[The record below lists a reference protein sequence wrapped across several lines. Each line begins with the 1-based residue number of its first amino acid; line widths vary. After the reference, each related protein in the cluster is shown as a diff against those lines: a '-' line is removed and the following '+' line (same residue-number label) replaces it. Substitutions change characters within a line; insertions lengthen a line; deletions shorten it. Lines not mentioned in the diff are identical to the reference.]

1 VAVLWR
7 AGRKTEALEAAEQFR
22 ARAFLDLMASR
33 TAGNERNV
41 FSDPPSPDKLAAYAK
56 RAHRALLSYWV
67 HPEAVYIWL
76 VDGEGHIHSARTA
89 IAESRV
95 KLLAERARKFSYTP
109 DREAWRSLHRLLIQ
123 PLEAWL
129 PKGDD
134 QSLTLL
140 PHGALLQLPFA
151 ALLDPAGRYLGEKYI
166 LRVAPAAGFLVRE
179 AAPPAGA
186 GELVLVGAS
195 RSAGLPAL
203 PGARRE
209 LEMVAALSPG
219 SRLLSGEAAQE
230 AQVRA
235 AAQRAR
241 VLHFATHA
249 IVDEGA
255 PFESY
260 LALSGSQKLTAAEIY
275 NLRLHADLVVLSACR
290 SGSGKVSADGLV
302 GFTRAFLYAGAASVL
317 APLWD
322 IPDEPTVRLVEEFY
336 RQYRGGANKAQAL
349 RAAQLKLLAELRSGK
364 FTVATPAGP
373 MSLPEHPAIWAGFV
387 IQGDE

>member
-1 VAVLWR
+1 
-7 AGRKTEALEAAEQFR
+7 
-22 ARAFLDLMASR
+22 
-33 TAGNERNV
+33 
-41 FSDPPSPDKLAAYAK
+41 
-56 RAHRALLSYWV
+56 
-67 HPEAVYIWL
+67 
-76 VDGEGHIHSARTA
+76 
-89 IAESRV
+89 
-95 KLLAERARKFSYTP
+95 
-109 DREAWRSLHRLLIQ
+109 
-123 PLEAWL
+123 
-129 PKGDD
+129 
-134 QSLTLL
+134 
-140 PHGALLQLPFA
+140 
-151 ALLDPAGRYLGEKYI
+151 
-166 LRVAPAAGFLVRE
+166 
-179 AAPPAGA
+179 
-186 GELVLVGAS
+186 
-195 RSAGLPAL
+195 
-203 PGARRE
+203 
-209 LEMVAALSPG
+209 
-219 SRLLSGEAAQE
+219 
-230 AQVRA
+230 
-235 AAQRAR
+235 
-241 VLHFATHA
+241 
-249 IVDEGA
+249 VDEGA